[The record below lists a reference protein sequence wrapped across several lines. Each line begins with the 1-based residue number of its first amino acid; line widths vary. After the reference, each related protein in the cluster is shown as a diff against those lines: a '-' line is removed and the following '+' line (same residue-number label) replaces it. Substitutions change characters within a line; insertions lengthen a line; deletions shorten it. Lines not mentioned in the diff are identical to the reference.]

1 MENCILNIAK
11 DAFIV
16 LDLDTV
22 FSVSM
27 FESKNLA
34 ISTFVNFLN
43 LLFVLSIGYRLI
55 QVVESIKLF
64 VGVGVH
70 R

>member
-55 QVVESIKLF
+55 
-64 VGVGVH
+64 
-70 R
+70 